1 MEHIKSDL
9 ILSSEEHNILVDK
22 HIELLGTLEYLK
34 GQRSLS
40 DETAHT
46 EEFLS
51 RFLKFLALFLE
62 FVQSIHNQ

>member
-46 EEFLS
+46 EELMS
-51 RFLKFLALFLE
+51 GYEVSEKF
-62 FVQSIHNQ
+62 IDCG